1 MIETKEAKN
10 HLIIGLGGTGG
21 KILCE
26 LRKRVYEELK
36 TDNITEPICLDYLY
50 VDSSL
55 SDLTD
60 KSKWKTLGHSV
71 HLQDTRKIS
80 IHGIGTG
87 VLATLHKPSG
97 ISAFFTQEDR
107 ALLKDISTV
116 VSTGIGGQRRRLGRL
131 LFANNLNIADGKD
144 FDTRLLEIVHAMT
157 TKSGENSVCFHVC
170 AGLAGGTGSGTIV
183 DVVAQIRKLFAP
195 QIGLGDQ
202 YKLILY
208 LYVPEIILTN
218 PRIDSGYYQANGYAA
233 LMELNAMSVG
243 VYKPHDVSGKTMDK
257 HGNICRLLQNCEA
270 FENAYLFSNINEAGK
285 QLDLNSM
292 LPAAV
297 ADFIFQKNIASHM
310 APNAQMEHLMK
321 CENDDIKPENDS
333 TGTPVHSRRFM
344 SFGVK
349 RIEYPETEIK
359 EFITNNYARQA
370 ALQLQYNLWQDG
382 IGFGECSI
390 DEVGLGYMSEI
401 ENNKEKLLLS
411 NAYLTLSK
419 PIVALQGTK
428 KWKEIITGWEAL
440 VQHYKEDAMADKE
453 KKNWFSNFTRDCELQ
468 FNTNYRG
475 LGVKEFYRIQQGEKN
490 GYAAHIRRHIEKMLF
505 DDWQSGS
512 RSILEVEKYVSLLI
526 AHCDKRIGECD
537 DKVSNYENS
546 ITQEI
551 SPRIDKLNAEWNKSK
566 GLWKKAVNA
575 LTDNDKDVF
584 GQYVDA
590 KRDLYTHKTF
600 IEAYSYAKG
609 LLQAIKIELETLLTQ
624 VHDFRL
630 RLSDLLKLVATEA
643 DSKCTDKGDDKT
655 IKKYDPELVRK
666 VMKMFT
672 TDKKRQI
679 DNASAIRN
687 EWVKLLGEDASLS
700 FHALLEKVD
709 LSSLQD
715 LFVKV
720 CLNNAT
726 IALNDWAS
734 GSGGQKL
741 LDVNILE
748 KIKNEYNTKDQLET
762 FIIGLIRS
770 THCFLQFNAEE
781 MASPNPEY
789 ATTKK
794 ISLIQLCI
802 PEYNDP
808 TNFREKFIEM
818 FTLCCEGFNPATDVA
833 VSPKKNQIVVIAAAS
848 AFPLRYVAN
857 VANLKTVY
865 ESKLIGPQAELNKM
879 VMFTETHAKKLP
891 ELFAKSK
898 EDMVEELVPTL
909 LLAFG
914 MGLPVR
920 KEDPVTGGKFY
931 AIGFEDEFGDM
942 GDWIKLG
949 KNIFQAVET
958 LTASEADAKKITELV
973 QSKLKSDYRHNEK
986 KTALRK
992 AIATFVKEQVLP
1004 LCGGNDMDDRYQNYK
1019 SISRGLFDKELKLED

>member
-1 MIETKEAKN
+1 M
-10 HLIIGLGGTGG
+10 
-21 KILCE
+21 
-26 LRKRVYEELK
+26 
-36 TDNITEPICLDYLY
+36 
-50 VDSSL
+50 
-55 SDLTD
+55 
-60 KSKWKTLGHSV
+60 
-71 HLQDTRKIS
+71 
-80 IHGIGTG
+80 
-87 VLATLHKPSG
+87 
-97 ISAFFTQEDR
+97 
-107 ALLKDISTV
+107 
-116 VSTGIGGQRRRLGRL
+116 
-131 LFANNLNIADGKD
+131 
-144 FDTRLLEIVHAMT
+144 
-157 TKSGENSVCFHVC
+157 
-170 AGLAGGTGSGTIV
+170 
-183 DVVAQIRKLFAP
+183 
-195 QIGLGDQ
+195 
-202 YKLILY
+202 ILY

-428 KWKEIITGWEAL
+428 KWKEIKTGWEAL
-440 VQHYKEDAMADKE
+440 VQHYKEDAMADRE
-453 KKNWFSNFTRDCELQ
+453 KQNWFSNFTRDCELQ

-475 LGVKEFYRIQQGEKN
+475 LGVEEFYRIQQGEKN

-898 EDMVEELVPTL
+898 EDMVEELIPTL

-986 KTALRK
+986 KTVLRK
-992 AIATFVKEQVLP
+992 SIASFVKEQVLP

>member
-1 MIETKEAKN
+1 MARN

-21 KILCE
+21 KILRE

-36 TDNITEPICLDYLY
+36 TDTVTNPINLDYLY
-50 VDSSL
+50 VDSSPA
-55 SDLTD
+55 DLND
-60 KSKWKTLGHSV
+60 KSKWKTMGHSV
-71 HLQDTRKIS
+71 HLRETQKVS

-87 VLATLHKPSG
+87 VLETLHRPSG
-97 ISAFFTQEDR
+97 ISSFLTPEDR
-107 ALLKDISTV
+107 VLMKDISSV
-116 VSTGIGGQRRRLGRL
+116 VSAGIGGQRRRLGRL
-131 LFANNLNIADGKD
+131 LFANNLNIADEKN
-144 FDTRLLEIVHAMT
+144 FDTRLLESVNAMT
-157 TKSGENSVCFHVC
+157 NRSGEHQVTFHVC
-170 AGLAGGTGSGTIV
+170 AGLAGGTGSGSFV

-202 YKLILY
+202 YKLVLY
-208 LYVPEIILTN
+208 LYVPEIILAN
-218 PRIDSGYYQANGYAA
+218 PKMDSGYYQANGYAA
-233 LMELNAMSVG
+233 LMELNAMSVNA
-243 VYKPHDVSGKTMDK
+243 YHPHDVTGRTLDRN
-257 HGNICRLLQNCEA
+257 GNICRLLQNCEA
-270 FENAYLFSNINEAGK
+270 FETAYLFSNINEEGK
-285 QLDLNSM
+285 QFDINTT

-297 ADFIFQKNIASHM
+297 ADFIFQKNVASHLNGGGQLSRLI
-310 APNAQMEHLMK
+310 A
-321 CENDDIKPENDS
+321 CENEDVKPENDS
-333 TGTPVHSRRFM
+333 TGVPVHSRRFM

-359 EFITNNYARQA
+359 EYFSANYARQA

-390 DEVGLGYMSEI
+390 DEVGLGYKSEI

-419 PIVALQGTK
+419 PIVALQGTNR
-428 KWKEIITGWEAL
+428 WREIITGWETL

-546 ITQEI
+546 ITQKI

-566 GLWKKAVNA
+566 GLLKKAVNA

-600 IEAYSYAKG
+600 IEGYSYAKS
-609 LLQAIKIELETLLTQ
+609 LLQAIKIELDTLLTQ

-630 RLSDLLKLVATEA
+630 RLSELLKLVAAEA
-643 DSKCTDKGDDKT
+643 DSKCNDTDKNDDKT

-672 TDKKRQI
+672 TDKERQVN
-679 DNASAIRN
+679 NASAIRN
-687 EWVKLLGEDASLS
+687 EWVKLLGEDAPHS
-700 FHALLEKVD
+700 FQALLERVD

-726 IALNDWAS
+726 IAMNDWAS
-734 GSGGQKL
+734 GSSGQKL
-741 LDVNILE
+741 LDVNIVE
-748 KIKNEYNTKDQLET
+748 KIKNEYNTDEQLES
-762 FIIGLIRS
+762 FITDLIHS
-770 THCFLQFNAEE
+770 TKCFLQFNAEE

-789 ATTKK
+789 AATRK

-802 PEYNDP
+802 PKYEDP
-808 TNFREKFIEM
+808 TNFRQKFIDM
-818 FTLCCEGFNPATDVA
+818 FALCCPGFNPATDVA
-833 VSPKKNQIVVIAAAS
+833 ENYKSSQIVVIAAAS

>member
-1 MIETKEAKN
+1 MSSENDAKN

-36 TDNITEPICLDYLY
+36 TDDVTAPIYLDYLY
-50 VDSSL
+50 VDSSP
-55 SDLTD
+55 SDLND
-60 KSKWKTLGHSV
+60 KSKWKIMGHSV
-71 HLQDTRKIS
+71 HLKDTQKVS

-87 VLATLHKPSG
+87 VLETLHKPSG
-97 ISAFFTQEDR
+97 ISSFLTPEDR
-107 ALLKDISTV
+107 ALMKDISSV
-116 VSTGIGGQRRRLGRL
+116 VSAGIGGQRRRLGRL
-131 LFANNLNIADGKD
+131 LFANNLNVADEKN
-144 FDTRLLEIVHAMT
+144 FDTRLIETVNAMT
-157 TKSGENSVCFHVC
+157 NKSGEHSVCFHVC
-170 AGLAGGTGSGTIV
+170 AGLAGGTGSGSFV

-195 QIGLGDQ
+195 AIGLGDQ

-218 PRIDSGYYQANGYAA
+218 PHMDSGYYQANGYAA

-243 VYKPHDVSGKTMDK
+243 AYRPHDVTGQTLDRNG
-257 HGNICRLLQNCEA
+257 HICRLLQHCEA
-270 FENAYLFSNINEAGK
+270 FETAYLFSNINEAGK
-285 QLDLNSM
+285 QLNINTM

-310 APNAQMEHLMK
+310 SPNAQMAHLMK
-321 CENDDIKPENDS
+321 CENEDTKPENDS
-333 TGTPVHSRRFM
+333 TGAPVHSRRFM

-349 RIEYPETEIK
+349 RVEYPETEIK

-390 DEVGLGYMSEI
+390 DEVGLGYKSEI
-401 ENNKEKLLLS
+401 EDKKTLERLLLS
-411 NAYLTLSK
+411 NAHLTLSK
-419 PIVALQGTK
+419 PIVEHPGTNR
-428 KWKEIITGWEAL
+428 WREIVIGWETL
-440 VQHYKEDAMADKE
+440 VQRYKEDAMADND

-475 LGVKEFYRIQQGEKN
+475 HGVKEFYKIQQGEKK
-490 GYAAHIRRHIEKMLF
+490 GYAAHIRRHIENILF
-505 DDWQSGS
+505 NDWHSGT
-512 RSILEVEKYVSLLI
+512 RSILEVEKYVTLLI
-526 AHCDKRIGECD
+526 EHCDKRIGECD
-537 DKVSNYENS
+537 DKVGKYEAVIEHEINPAIKG
-546 ITQEI
+546 IT
-551 SPRIDKLNAEWNKSK
+551 DEWNNI
-566 GLWKKAVNA
+566 GWL
-575 LTDNDKDVF
+575 KDVVTNASTKVL
-584 GQYVDA
+584 GKYAEA
-590 KRDLYTHKTF
+590 KRDLYTHKTL
-600 IEAYSYAKG
+600 IEGYSYAKG
-609 LLQAIKIELETLLTQ
+609 LLQAIKIELETLLSQ
-624 VHDFRL
+624 VHAFRIQ
-630 RLSDLLKLVATEA
+630 LSELLKLVAAEA
-643 DSKCTDKGDDKT
+643 DSKCNDAKGDDK
-655 IKKYDPELVRK
+655 IVKKYDPELVRK
-666 VMKMFT
+666 VMKVLT
-672 TDKKRQI
+672 TDEERQKN
-679 DNASAIRN
+679 NASAIRN
-687 EWVKLLGEDASLS
+687 EWVKLLGEDAPHS
-700 FHALLEKVD
+700 FQALLDKVD

-715 LFVKV
+715 LFVNV

-726 IALNDWAS
+726 IALADWAS
-734 GSGGQKL
+734 GNSGQKL
-741 LDVNILE
+741 LDVNIVE
-748 KIKNEYNTKDQLET
+748 KIKREYNTDDQLEA
-762 FIIGLIRS
+762 FITDLIRS
-770 THCFLQFNAEE
+770 TKCFLQFNAEE

-789 ATTKK
+789 AATKK
-794 ISLIQLCI
+794 ISLVQLCI

-808 TNFREKFIEM
+808 TNFREKFINM
-818 FTLCCEGFNPATDVA
+818 FAQCCPGFNPSEDVA
-833 VSPKKNQIVVIAAAS
+833 VSYKSNQIVLVAAAA

-986 KTALRK
+986 KTVLRK
-992 AIATFVKEQVLP
+992 SIASFVKEQVLP

>member
-1 MIETKEAKN
+1 MAKN

-21 KILCE
+21 KILRE

-36 TDNITEPICLDYLY
+36 TDVLTDPIVLDYLY
-50 VDSSL
+50 VDSSPA
-55 SDLTD
+55 DLNDRT
-60 KSKWKTLGHSV
+60 SWKTMGHSV
-71 HLQDTRKIS
+71 HLKDAQKVS

-87 VLATLHKPSG
+87 VLETLHKPSG
-97 ISAFFTQEDR
+97 ISSFLTPDDR
-107 ALLKDISTV
+107 ALMKDISSV
-116 VSTGIGGQRRRLGRL
+116 VSAGIGGQRRRLGRL
-131 LFANNLNIADGKD
+131 LFANNLNVADEKN
-144 FDTRLLEIVHAMT
+144 FDTRLIESVNAMT
-157 TKSGENSVCFHVC
+157 SKSGEHQVTFHVC
-170 AGLAGGTGSGTIV
+170 AGLAGGTGSGSFV
-183 DVVAQIRKLFAP
+183 DVVAQIRKIFAP

-202 YKLILY
+202 YKLVLY
-208 LYVPEIILTN
+208 LYVPEIILAN
-218 PRIDSGYYQANGYAA
+218 PKMDSGYYQANGYAA

-243 VYKPHDVSGKTMDK
+243 AYHPHDVT
-257 HGNICRLLQNCEA
+257 GNTLDRNGHICRLLQHCEA
-270 FENAYLFSNINEAGK
+270 FETAYLFSNINEAGK
-285 QLDLNSM
+285 QLDITTM

-310 APNAQMEHLMK
+310 SPNAQMAHLMK
-321 CENDDIKPENDS
+321 CENEDIKPENDS

-349 RIEYPETEIK
+349 RVEYPETEIK
-359 EFITNNYARQA
+359 EYFSANYARQA

-390 DEVGLGYMSEI
+390 DEVGLGYKSEI
-401 ENNKEKLLLS
+401 EDKKTLEKLLLS
-411 NAYLTLSK
+411 NAHLTLSK
-419 PIVALQGTK
+419 PIVEHQGTNR
-428 KWKEIITGWEAL
+428 WKEIVTGWESLA
-440 VQHYKEDAMADKE
+440 QHYKEDAMADAE
-453 KKNWFSNFTRDCELQ
+453 KKNWFSNFTKDCELQ

-475 LGVKEFYRIQQGEKN
+475 HGVKEFYKIQQGEKN
-490 GYAAHIRRHIEKMLF
+490 GYAAHIRRHIEKILF
-505 DDWQSGS
+505 DDWHSGT

-526 AHCDKRIGECD
+526 AHCDKRIAECD
-537 DKVSNYENS
+537 DKVGKYESVIEHEINPAIKD
-546 ITQEI
+546 IT
-551 SPRIDKLNAEWNKSK
+551 NEWNNI
-566 GLWKKAVNA
+566 GWL
-575 LTDNDKDVF
+575 KDVVTNASTKVL
-584 GQYVDA
+584 GKYAEA
-590 KRDLYTHKTF
+590 KRDLYTHKTL
-600 IEAYSYAKG
+600 IEGYSYAKS
-609 LLQAIKIELETLLTQ
+609 LLQAIKIELETLLSQ
-624 VHDFRL
+624 VHAFRVQ
-630 RLSDLLKLVATEA
+630 LSELLKLVTTEA
-643 DSKCTDKGDDKT
+643 NSKCNDTGKDDK
-655 IKKYDPELVRK
+655 IVKKYDPELVRK
-666 VMKMFT
+666 VMKVLT
-672 TDKKRQI
+672 TDEERQKN
-679 DNASAIRN
+679 NASAIRN
-687 EWVKLLGEDASLS
+687 EWVKLLGEDAPHS
-700 FHALLEKVD
+700 FQALLDKVD

-715 LFVKV
+715 LFVNV

-726 IALNDWAS
+726 IALADWAS
-734 GSGGQKL
+734 GNSGQKL
-741 LDVNILE
+741 LDVNIVE
-748 KIKNEYNTKDQLET
+748 KIKREYNTDDQLEA
-762 FIIGLIRS
+762 FITDLIRS
-770 THCFLQFNAEE
+770 TKCFLQFNAEE

-794 ISLIQLCI
+794 ISLVQLCI

-808 TNFREKFIEM
+808 TNFREKFINM
-818 FTLCCEGFNPATDVA
+818 FAQCCPGFNPSQDVA
-833 VSPKKNQIVVIAAAS
+833 VSYKSNQIVLVAAAA

-958 LTASEADAKKITELV
+958 LTASEPDAKKITELV

-992 AIATFVKEQVLP
+992 AIASFVKEQVLP
-1004 LCGGNDMDDRYQNYK
+1004 LCGGNDMDERYLNYK
-1019 SISRGLFDKELKLED
+1019 GIAKGLFDKELKSED

>member
-1 MIETKEAKN
+1 MASENDAKN

-21 KILCE
+21 KILCA

-36 TDNITEPICLDYLY
+36 TDDVTAPIYLDYLY
-50 VDSSL
+50 VDSSP
-55 SDLTD
+55 SDLND
-60 KSKWKTLGHSV
+60 RSKWKTMGHSV
-71 HLQDTRKIS
+71 HLRDTQKVS

-87 VLATLHKPSG
+87 VLETLHKPSG
-97 ISAFFTQEDR
+97 ISSFLTPEDR
-107 ALLKDISTV
+107 ALMKDISSV
-116 VSTGIGGQRRRLGRL
+116 VSAGIGGQRRRLGRL
-131 LFANNLNIADGKD
+131 LFANNLNVADEKN
-144 FDTRLLEIVHAMT
+144 FDTRLMASVNQMT
-157 TKSGENSVCFHVC
+157 LKSGEHSVCFHVC
-170 AGLAGGTGSGTIV
+170 AGLAGGTGSGSFV

-195 QIGLGDQ
+195 AIGLGDQ

-218 PRIDSGYYQANGYAA
+218 PQMDSGYYQANGYAA
-233 LMELNAMSVG
+233 LMELNAMSVRA
-243 VYKPHDVSGKTMDK
+243 YHPHDVTGKTLDK
-257 HGNICRLLQNCEA
+257 NGHICRLLQHCEA
-270 FENAYLFSNINEAGK
+270 FETAYLFSNINEAGK
-285 QLDLNSM
+285 QLDLNKM

-297 ADFIFQKNIASHM
+297 ADFIYQKNIASHM
-310 APNAQMEHLMK
+310 SPNAQMAHLMK
-321 CENDDIKPENDS
+321 CENEDIKPENDS

-359 EFITNNYARQA
+359 EYFSANYARQA

-390 DEVGLGYMSEI
+390 DEVGLGYKSEI
-401 ENNKEKLLLS
+401 EDKKTLEKLLLS
-411 NAYLTLSK
+411 NAYLTLSR
-419 PIVALQGTK
+419 PIVEHQGTNR
-428 KWKEIITGWEAL
+428 WREIITGWEAL

-475 LGVKEFYRIQQGEKN
+475 HGVKEFYKIQQGEKN
-490 GYAAHIRRHIEKMLF
+490 GYAAHIRRHIEKTLF
-505 DDWQSGS
+505 DDWHSGT
-512 RSILEVEKYVSLLI
+512 RSILEVEKYVALLI
-526 AHCDKRIGECD
+526 EHCDKRIAECN
-537 DKVSNYENS
+537 DKVGKYESVIEHEINPAIKD
-546 ITQEI
+546 IT
-551 SPRIDKLNAEWNKSK
+551 NEWNNIGWLRDAITNVSTKVLGK
-566 GLWKKAVNA
+566 YAE
-575 LTDNDKDVF
+575 
-584 GQYVDA
+584 A
-590 KRDLYTHKTF
+590 KRDLYTHKTL
-600 IEAYSYAKG
+600 IEGYSYAKG
-609 LLQAIKIELETLLTQ
+609 LLQAIKIELDTLLTQ
-624 VHDFRL
+624 VHEFRL
-630 RLSDLLKLVATEA
+630 RLSELLKLAAAEA
-643 DSKCTDKGDDKT
+643 DSKCNDTNKNDDKT

-672 TDKKRQI
+672 TDKERQVN
-679 DNASAIRN
+679 NASAIRN
-687 EWVKLLGEDASLS
+687 EWVKLLGEDAPHS
-700 FHALLEKVD
+700 FQALLDRVD

-726 IALNDWAS
+726 IAMNDWAS
-734 GSGGQKL
+734 GSSGQKL
-741 LDVNILE
+741 LDVNIVE
-748 KIKNEYNTKDQLET
+748 KIKNEYNTDDQLEA
-762 FIIGLIRS
+762 FITDLIRS
-770 THCFLQFNAEE
+770 TKCFLQFNAEE

-789 ATTKK
+789 AATKK
-794 ISLIQLCI
+794 ISLVQLCI

-808 TNFREKFIEM
+808 TNFREKFINM
-818 FTLCCEGFNPATDVA
+818 FAQCCPDFNPSLDVS
-833 VSPKKNQIVVIAAAS
+833 VSYKSNQIVLVAAAS

-865 ESKLIGPQAELNKM
+865 ESKLIGPQADLNKM

-931 AIGFEDEFGDM
+931 AIGFEDEFGDL

-958 LTASEADAKKITELV
+958 LTASESDAKKISELV

-986 KTALRK
+986 KTVLRK
-992 AIATFVKEQVLP
+992 AIASFVKEHVLP
-1004 LCGGNDMDDRYQNYK
+1004 LCGGNDMDERYLAYK
-1019 SISRGLFDKELKLED
+1019 TISRALFDKELKLED

>member
-36 TDNITEPICLDYLY
+36 TDNVTEPICLDYLY

-87 VLATLHKPSG
+87 VLAALHKPSG

-428 KWKEIITGWEAL
+428 KWKEIKTGWEAL
-440 VQHYKEDAMADKE
+440 VQHYKEDAMADRE
-453 KKNWFSNFTRDCELQ
+453 KQNWFSNFTRDCELQ

-475 LGVKEFYRIQQGEKN
+475 LGVEEFYRIQQGEKN

-575 LTDNDKDVF
+575 FTDNDKDVF

-590 KRDLYTHKTF
+590 KCALYTHKTF

-865 ESKLIGPQAELNKM
+865 ESKLIGPQADLNKM
-879 VMFTETHAKKLP
+879 VMFTETHAQKLP

-898 EDMVEELVPTL
+898 EDMVEELIPTL

-958 LTASEADAKKITELV
+958 LTASEPDAKKITELV

-992 AIATFVKEQVLP
+992 AIASFVKEQVLP
-1004 LCGGNDMDDRYQNYK
+1004 LCGGNDMDERYLNYK
-1019 SISRGLFDKELKLED
+1019 GIAKGLFDKELKLED

>member
-1 MIETKEAKN
+1 MASENDAKN

-21 KILCE
+21 KILCA

-36 TDNITEPICLDYLY
+36 TDDVTAPIYLDYLY
-50 VDSSL
+50 VDSSP
-55 SDLTD
+55 SDLND
-60 KSKWKTLGHSV
+60 RSKWKTMGHSV
-71 HLQDTRKIS
+71 HLRDTQKVS

-87 VLATLHKPSG
+87 VLETLHKPSG
-97 ISAFFTQEDR
+97 ISSFLTPEDR
-107 ALLKDISTV
+107 ALMKDISSV
-116 VSTGIGGQRRRLGRL
+116 VSAGIGGQRRRLGRL
-131 LFANNLNIADGKD
+131 LFANNLNVADEKN
-144 FDTRLLEIVHAMT
+144 FDTRLMASVNQMT
-157 TKSGENSVCFHVC
+157 LKSGEHSVCFHVC
-170 AGLAGGTGSGTIV
+170 AGLAGGTGSGSFV

-195 QIGLGDQ
+195 AIGLGDQ

-218 PRIDSGYYQANGYAA
+218 PQMDSGYYQANGYAA
-233 LMELNAMSVG
+233 LMELNAMSVRA
-243 VYKPHDVSGKTMDK
+243 YHPHDVTGKTLDK
-257 HGNICRLLQNCEA
+257 NGHICRLLQHCEA
-270 FENAYLFSNINEAGK
+270 FETAYLFSNINEAGK
-285 QLDLNSM
+285 QLDLNKM

-297 ADFIFQKNIASHM
+297 ADFIYQKNIASHM
-310 APNAQMEHLMK
+310 SPNAQMAHLMK
-321 CENDDIKPENDS
+321 CENEDIKPENDS

-359 EFITNNYARQA
+359 EYFSANYARQA

-390 DEVGLGYMSEI
+390 DEVGLGYKSEI
-401 ENNKEKLLLS
+401 EDKKTLEKLLLS
-411 NAYLTLSK
+411 NAYLTLSR
-419 PIVALQGTK
+419 PIVEHQGTNR
-428 KWKEIITGWEAL
+428 WREIITGWEAL

-475 LGVKEFYRIQQGEKN
+475 HGVKEFYKIQQGEKN
-490 GYAAHIRRHIEKMLF
+490 GYAAHIRRHIEKTLF
-505 DDWQSGS
+505 DDWHSGT
-512 RSILEVEKYVSLLI
+512 RSILEVEKYVALLI
-526 AHCDKRIGECD
+526 EHCDKRIAECN
-537 DKVSNYENS
+537 DKVGKYESVIEHEINPAIKD
-546 ITQEI
+546 IT
-551 SPRIDKLNAEWNKSK
+551 NEWNNIGWLRDAITNVSTKVLGK
-566 GLWKKAVNA
+566 YAE
-575 LTDNDKDVF
+575 
-584 GQYVDA
+584 A
-590 KRDLYTHKTF
+590 KRDLYTHKTL
-600 IEAYSYAKG
+600 IEGYSYAKG
-609 LLQAIKIELETLLTQ
+609 LLQAIKIELDTLLTQ
-624 VHDFRL
+624 VHEFRL
-630 RLSDLLKLVATEA
+630 RLSELLKLAAAEA
-643 DSKCTDKGDDKT
+643 DSKCNDTNKNDDKT

-672 TDKKRQI
+672 TDKERQVN
-679 DNASAIRN
+679 NASAIRN
-687 EWVKLLGEDASLS
+687 EWVKLLGEDAPHS
-700 FHALLEKVD
+700 FQALLDRVD

-726 IALNDWAS
+726 IAMNDWAS
-734 GSGGQKL
+734 GSSGQKL
-741 LDVNILE
+741 LDVNIVE
-748 KIKNEYNTKDQLET
+748 KIKNEYNTDDQLEA
-762 FIIGLIRS
+762 FITDLIRS
-770 THCFLQFNAEE
+770 TKCFLQFNAEE

-789 ATTKK
+789 AATKK
-794 ISLIQLCI
+794 ISLVQLCI

-808 TNFREKFIEM
+808 TNFREKFINM
-818 FTLCCEGFNPATDVA
+818 FAQCCPDFNPSLDVS
-833 VSPKKNQIVVIAAAS
+833 VSYKSNQIVLVAAAS

-865 ESKLIGPQAELNKM
+865 ESKLIGPQADLNKM

-931 AIGFEDEFGDM
+931 AIGFEDEFGDL

-949 KNIFQAVET
+949 KNISQAVET
-958 LTASEADAKKITELV
+958 LTASESDAKKISELV

-986 KTALRK
+986 KTVLRK
-992 AIATFVKEQVLP
+992 AIASFVKEHVLP
-1004 LCGGNDMDDRYQNYK
+1004 LCGGNDMDERYLAYK
-1019 SISRGLFDKELKLED
+1019 TISRALFDKELKLED

>member
-1 MIETKEAKN
+1 MPSENDVKN

-21 KILCE
+21 KILRE

-36 TDNITEPICLDYLY
+36 TDILTDPIVLDYLY
-50 VDSSL
+50 VDSSPA
-55 SDLTD
+55 DLND
-60 KSKWKTLGHSV
+60 KANWKTMGHSV
-71 HLQDTRKIS
+71 HLRDTQKVS

-87 VLATLHKPSG
+87 VLETLHKPSG
-97 ISAFFTQEDR
+97 ISSFLTPEDR
-107 ALLKDISTV
+107 ALMKDISSV
-116 VSTGIGGQRRRLGRL
+116 VSAGIGGQRRRLGRL
-131 LFANNLNIADGKD
+131 LFANNLNIADEKN
-144 FDTRLLEIVHAMT
+144 FDTRLMESVNAMKD
-157 TKSGENSVCFHVC
+157 KSGEDSVCFHVC
-170 AGLAGGTGSGTIV
+170 AGLAGGTGSGSFV

-195 QIGLGDQ
+195 AIGLGDQ

-218 PRIDSGYYQANGYAA
+218 PRMDSGYYQANGYAA

-243 VYKPHDVSGKTMDK
+243 AYLPHDVTGQTLDK
-257 HGNICRLLQNCEA
+257 NGHICRLLQHCEA
-270 FENAYLFSNINEAGK
+270 FETAYLFSNINEAGK
-285 QLDLNSM
+285 QLNINTM

-310 APNAQMEHLMK
+310 SPNAQMAHLMK
-321 CENDDIKPENDS
+321 CENEDIKPENDS

-349 RIEYPETEIK
+349 RVEYPETEIK
-359 EFITNNYARQA
+359 EYFSANYARQA

-390 DEVGLGYMSEI
+390 DEVGLGYKSEI
-401 ENNKEKLLLS
+401 EDKKTLEKLLLS
-411 NAYLTLSK
+411 NAHLTLSK
-419 PIVALQGTK
+419 PIVEHQGTNR
-428 KWKEIITGWEAL
+428 WKEIVTGWESL
-440 VQHYKEDAMADKE
+440 VQHYKEDAMADAE
-453 KKNWFSNFTRDCELQ
+453 KKNWFSNFTKDCELQ

-475 LGVKEFYRIQQGEKN
+475 HGVKEFYKIQQGEKN
-490 GYAAHIRRHIEKMLF
+490 GYAAHIRRHIEKILF
-505 DDWQSGS
+505 DDWHSGT

-526 AHCDKRIGECD
+526 AHCDKRIAECD
-537 DKVSNYENS
+537 DKVGKYESVIEHEINPAIKD
-546 ITQEI
+546 IT
-551 SPRIDKLNAEWNKSK
+551 NEWNNI
-566 GLWKKAVNA
+566 GWL
-575 LTDNDKDVF
+575 KDVVTNASTKVL
-584 GQYVDA
+584 GKYAEA
-590 KRDLYTHKTF
+590 KRDLYTHKTL
-600 IEAYSYAKG
+600 IEGYSYAKS
-609 LLQAIKIELETLLTQ
+609 LLQAIKIELETLLSQ
-624 VHDFRL
+624 VHAFRVQ
-630 RLSDLLKLVATEA
+630 LSELLKLVTTEA
-643 DSKCTDKGDDKT
+643 NSKCNDTGKDDK
-655 IKKYDPELVRK
+655 IVKKYDPELVRK
-666 VMKMFT
+666 VMKVLT
-672 TDKKRQI
+672 TDEERQKN
-679 DNASAIRN
+679 NASAIRN
-687 EWVKLLGEDASLS
+687 EWVKLLGEDAPHS
-700 FHALLEKVD
+700 FQALLDKVD

-715 LFVKV
+715 LFVNV

-726 IALNDWAS
+726 IALADWAS
-734 GSGGQKL
+734 GNSGQKL
-741 LDVNILE
+741 LDVNIVE
-748 KIKNEYNTKDQLET
+748 KIKREYNTDDQLEA
-762 FIIGLIRS
+762 FITDLIRS
-770 THCFLQFNAEE
+770 TKCFLQFNAEE

-794 ISLIQLCI
+794 ISLVQLCI

-808 TNFREKFIEM
+808 TNFREKFINM
-818 FTLCCEGFNPATDVA
+818 FAQCCPGFNPSQDVA
-833 VSPKKNQIVVIAAAS
+833 VSYKSNQIVLVAAAA

-865 ESKLIGPQAELNKM
+865 ESKLIGSQAELNKM

>member
-36 TDNITEPICLDYLY
+36 TDNVTEPICLDYLY

-87 VLATLHKPSG
+87 VLAALHKPSG

-218 PRIDSGYYQANGYAA
+218 PRIDSDYYQANGYAA

-428 KWKEIITGWEAL
+428 KWKEIKTGWEAL
-440 VQHYKEDAMADKE
+440 VQHYKEDAMADRE
-453 KKNWFSNFTRDCELQ
+453 KQNWFSNFTRDCELQ

-475 LGVKEFYRIQQGEKN
+475 LGVEEFYRIQQGEKN

-575 LTDNDKDVF
+575 FTDNDKDVF

-590 KRDLYTHKTF
+590 KCALYTHKTF

-865 ESKLIGPQAELNKM
+865 ESKLIGPQADLNKM
-879 VMFTETHAKKLP
+879 VMFTETHAQKLP

-898 EDMVEELVPTL
+898 EDMVEELIPTL

-958 LTASEADAKKITELV
+958 LTASEPDAKKITELV

-992 AIATFVKEQVLP
+992 AIASFVKEQVLP
-1004 LCGGNDMDDRYQNYK
+1004 LCGGNDMDERYLNYK
-1019 SISRGLFDKELKLED
+1019 GIAKGLFDKELKLED

>member
-36 TDNITEPICLDYLY
+36 TDNVTEPICLDYLY

-428 KWKEIITGWEAL
+428 KWKEIKTGWEAL
-440 VQHYKEDAMADKE
+440 VQHYKEDAMADRE
-453 KKNWFSNFTRDCELQ
+453 KQNWFSNFTRDCELQ

-475 LGVKEFYRIQQGEKN
+475 LGVEEFYRIQQGEKN

-898 EDMVEELVPTL
+898 EDMVEELIPTL

-986 KTALRK
+986 KTVLRK
-992 AIATFVKEQVLP
+992 SIASFVKEQVLP

>member
-36 TDNITEPICLDYLY
+36 TDNVTEPICLDYLY

-428 KWKEIITGWEAL
+428 KWKEIKTGWEAL
-440 VQHYKEDAMADKE
+440 VQHYKEDAMADRE
-453 KKNWFSNFTRDCELQ
+453 KQNWFSNFTRDCELQ

-475 LGVKEFYRIQQGEKN
+475 LGVEEFYRIQQGEKN

-575 LTDNDKDVF
+575 FTDNDKDVF

-590 KRDLYTHKTF
+590 KCVLYTHKTF

-865 ESKLIGPQAELNKM
+865 ESKLIGPQADLNKM
-879 VMFTETHAKKLP
+879 VMFTETHAQKLP

-898 EDMVEELVPTL
+898 EDMVEELIPTL

-958 LTASEADAKKITELV
+958 LTASEPDAKKITELV

-992 AIATFVKEQVLP
+992 AIASFVKEQVLP
-1004 LCGGNDMDDRYQNYK
+1004 LCGGNDMDERYLNYK
-1019 SISRGLFDKELKLED
+1019 GIAKGLFDKELKLED